1 MAAEQSGVAGW
12 LQLRPAW
19 EKRVAWAGLALVVL
33 AAVALPVIDKYWPY
47 RYRNVLP
54 LLETV
59 FASKITVGRYHRTYF
74 PHPGFVADGLTLRRN
89 NAQNLP
95 PIGSTRQLIVQGTWL
110 DLLLLRQRVRLV
122 DVTGLRVVI
131 PPVGSAAN
139 HQDFP
144 PGSSADFAGPSTTVE
159 QLHIHESELDILRT
173 NGGRYAFPIRDLSIR
188 NLRSGQTISYV
199 VDMQN
204 AMPSGR
210 IRAHGSF
217 GPLTPANLGGTP
229 LSGDFSFAR
238 VNLGDLG
245 SLHGTLSATGH
256 FSGTL
261 AAIEAQASSETPDFA
276 VGSGTPT
283 DAAGTVQ
290 ATIDGLNANIVLH
303 QIEAKIGTTKVEV
316 GGQIVGSPKVTDV
329 EIAVTRGRAE
339 DLLRPFVRS
348 APPVTG
354 VVWLKTH
361 AHVAAGGNGAK
372 FLDRLQ
378 MDGGFN
384 VPAERLTNHS
394 TETELSSFSQRAQG
408 SAGKSPAAQG
418 AALVGDPQQPD
429 VLSSLEGTVS
439 VRRGVM
445 STERLT
451 FKVPGVAAELKGT
464 YRLQDGTVHMVGNLT
479 MDTDLSHVTTGFK
492 SMLLKPLAPFFK
504 RKSAGAVIPIAITGK
519 PNQYKVGQDL
529 LHDK

>member
-1 MAAEQSGVAGW
+1 M
-12 LQLRPAW
+12 RPW
-19 EKRVAWAGLALVVL
+19 PKRIAWAGLALVVL
-33 AAVALPVIDKYWPY
+33 AAAALPVIDKYWPY

-59 FASKITVGRYHRTYF
+59 FASKITVGKYHRTYF

-89 NAQNLP
+89 DALNLP

-110 DLLLLRQRVRLV
+110 DLLLLRERVRLV
-122 DVTGLRVVI
+122 DVTGLQVVI

-159 QLHIHESELDILRT
+159 QLHIHDAELEILRT
-173 NGGRYAFPIRDLSIR
+173 NGGRYAFPIRDLKIG

-199 VDMQN
+199 LDMQN

-217 GPLTPANLGGTP
+217 GPLTPANLGSTR
-229 LSGDFSFAR
+229 LNGDFNFAP

-256 FSGTL
+256 FAGTL
-261 AAIEAQASSETPDFA
+261 AQIEANASSETPDFA

-316 GGQIVGSPKVTDV
+316 GGEIVGSPKVTDLDV
-329 EIAVTRGRAE
+329 VVTQGRAE
-339 DLLRPFVRS
+339 DLLRPFLRS

-354 VVWLKTH
+354 VVWLKAH
-361 AHVAAGGNGAK
+361 AHVAAGGHGAK

-384 VPAERLTNHS
+384 VPAERLTNRS

-408 SAGKSPAAQG
+408 SAAAKGTAAEG
-418 AALVGDPQQPD
+418 AAIVGDPQAD
-429 VLSSLEGTVS
+429 VLSSLEGSVS

-445 STERLT
+445 STQRMT
-451 FKVPGVAAELKGT
+451 FKVPGAAADLKGT
-464 YRLQDGTVHMVGNLT
+464 YRLQDGSVHMVGNLT

-492 SMLLKPLAPFFK
+492 SLLLKPLAPFFK
-504 RKSAGAVIPIAITGK
+504 HKGAGAVIPIAITGK
-519 PNQYKVGQDL
+519 RNQYKVGQDI